1 MSIQSVQ
8 QLKNTKEKLRELEEH
23 YEQTKQAPAE
33 NARVRE
39 LSLISLKRFINQL
52 KEEIIRFE
60 AHHKV
65 SS

>member
-1 MSIQSVQ
+1 MSIQSLL
-8 QLKNTKEKLRELEEH
+8 QLKNTKEKLRQLEEH

-33 NARVRE
+33 NARIRE

-52 KEEIIRFE
+52 TEEIVRYE